1 MEEKMTRKEQAR
13 QTKQKIFETAA
24 ALIKTNG
31 YEHVTVSQIC
41 RAAGLAKGSFYVHYR
56 TKEDIIRES
65 YYSDMDAYIRTAYD
79 AYVQKYP
86 QASAVQRIEAF
97 LCLELDFAVYAGYEL
112 TCLAYSMNISACVPG
127 PSEHFQR
134 RPFSRQLR
142 ELLAETAPLLA
153 ADFAPEEAFCYLE
166 SVVRGLMA
174 TWCFSNG
181 AYDLLGSGKKAVS
194 HTVRHLFADAG

>member
-1 MEEKMTRKEQAR
+1 MEEKITRKEQAHR
-13 QTKQKIFETAA
+13 TKQKIFETAA
-24 ALIKTNG
+24 ALIKANG

-41 RAAGLAKGSFYVHYR
+41 QEAGLAKGSFYVHYR
-56 TKEDIIRES
+56 TKEDIIRNS

-79 AYVQKYP
+79 AYVREHS

-97 LCLELDFAVYAGYEL
+97 LWLELDFAVYAGYEL

-134 RPFSRQLR
+134 RSFA
-142 ELLAETAPLLA
+142 ELLRILLDEAAPGLP
-153 ADFAPEEAFCYLE
+153 ADFGPEEAFCYLE

-194 HTVRHLFADAG
+194 HTIRHLFPGA